1 MTTARMLR
9 RGASFLLIVL
19 LQLLRC
25 SGSGSPSLAGFAPM
39 FAEPSARSA
48 DNMPIGNGELV
59 ANVLVN
65 ASDGSLTLLLG
76 RSDAMSSLAMPIKVG
91 RIKMMLQ
98 PSPFA
103 RVETFAQV
111 LHLENGTLGITARG
125 SNNQVVQARLWVDAF
140 AGVGQHA
147 DTAAVL
153 HMQLNS
159 SAPVSVS
166 VVTDLWR
173 GAGVRNSTKNF
184 TGSCYSTCSDWQLLD
199 GDTVT
204 PPSDLRRD
212 EVASWH
218 IRNTMSIVNSTLRAQ
233 HLDELVSSRPDP
245 LLHRTTGA
253 LVTLHRH
260 STTRWEAAVFTSTT
274 RLARSEEWLPS
285 IRKSAAA
292 ARQLGTPT
300 VSLSRTV
307 GWWARFWDRSWLV
320 VTNRTASEG
329 STARVQAFNT
339 SRGYALSRYLGAIQS
354 RGRLPTRFNGGTV
367 TWGSPRSGENPDY
380 RFWGGAYWFQ
390 NTRKI
395 VILSRFT
402 CCPSR

>member
-1 MTTARMLR
+1 MLR
-9 RGASFLLIVL
+9 RGALGSLIVL

-25 SGSGSPSLAGFAPM
+25 SGSGSGSPSLAGFAPM

-111 LHLENGTLGITARG
+111 LHLENGTLGIPARG

-173 GAGVRNSTKNF
+173 GTGVRNSTKNF
-184 TGSCYSTCSDWQLLD
+184 TGSCYSTCSDWQLL
-199 GDTVT
+199 
-204 PPSDLRRD
+204 
-212 EVASWH
+212 
-218 IRNTMSIVNSTLRAQ
+218 
-233 HLDELVSSRPDP
+233 SS
-245 LLHRTTGA
+245 
-253 LVTLHRH
+253 
-260 STTRWEAAVFTSTT
+260 
-274 RLARSEEWLPS
+274 
-285 IRKSAAA
+285 
-292 ARQLGTPT
+292 
-300 VSLSRTV
+300 
-307 GWWARFWDRSWLV
+307 
-320 VTNRTASEG
+320 
-329 STARVQAFNT
+329 
-339 SRGYALSRYLGAIQS
+339 
-354 RGRLPTRFNGGTV
+354 
-367 TWGSPRSGENPDY
+367 
-380 RFWGGAYWFQ
+380 
-390 NTRKI
+390 
-395 VILSRFT
+395 
-402 CCPSR
+402 